1 MDWYNKGTYPGGI
14 SPASRSEKGEE
25 TNTETVRVGII
36 GIGCRGGDI
45 LPTVIFTNEKVRL
58 TAVCDLYEDRVRNA
72 QDMAEKAG
80 FPRPFGTTDYHEV
93 LSRADVDAVLVVC
106 SWEDHVRVAIDA
118 LRAGKP
124 VGMEVGGAYSVE
136 ECFALVRAQ
145 EETKT
150 PFMFL
155 ENCCY
160 GRREMMVM
168 RMVEEGVFGDI
179 VHCSGAYE
187 HDLRHGQ
194 YAACHP
200 RLYRRGLD
208 TTEINETIKRPG

>member
-1 MDWYNKGTYPGGI
+1 
-14 SPASRSEKGEE
+14 
-25 TNTETVRVGII
+25 
-36 GIGCRGGDI
+36 
-45 LPTVIFTNEKVRL
+45 
-58 TAVCDLYEDRVRNA
+58 
-72 QDMAEKAG
+72 
-80 FPRPFGTTDYHEV
+80 
-93 LSRADVDAVLVVC
+93 
-106 SWEDHVRVAIDA
+106 
-118 LRAGKP
+118 
-124 VGMEVGGAYSVE
+124 MEVGGAYSVE